1 MEINP
6 KPTQSSSGEGIING
20 GGNITSDQGVDGQR
34 RDVTGGVGPSGAV
47 IGVDNSRTSTP
58 GAGPSTTPLP
68 SKAGTPG
75 ATPQT
80 PATAREVEDQAAAAS
95 STGPSWEVQLAGRKR
110 KWGMMGFTKEEQDI
124 MEQDSLS

>member
-1 MEINP
+1 MRVEEVHSARPLRAHSVNKFNFRMEINP

-20 GGNITSDQGVDGQR
+20 GGNITSDQGVGGQR

-75 ATPQT
+75 SG
-80 PATAREVEDQAAAAS
+80 V
-95 STGPSWEVQLAGRKR
+95 
-110 KWGMMGFTKEEQDI
+110 
-124 MEQDSLS
+124 